1 MAIDATLALLT
12 TSYGLTPSRRAGN
25 SLFETLS
32 QSYAGTFDPSAA
44 PSVASALLDL
54 TAIDESGQS
63 TLDVLNAAY
72 YSRTATLNRLA
83 AFYRDPEES

>member
-63 TLDVLNAAY
+63 RKCFSWSTSERPAKAALK
-72 YSRTATLNRLA
+72 R
-83 AFYRDPEES
+83 P